1 MKKTS
6 KILAII
12 LMLAMVL
19 TVFMGTTVQAGGT
32 GSSESTGGKDSS
44 TTVDD
49 LFNPSVTA
57 NTTGITNVGGTIVDI
72 ITTIGII
79 VAVVVLLILGIK
91 YLMGSASEKAE
102 YKKTMIPYLVGAI
115 LIFGA
120 SAIAKAVIAMSES
133 IAGAAGG

>member
-12 LMLAMVL
+12 VMTMMVL
-19 TVFMGTTVQAGGT
+19 TVFMGTAVQANETSG
-32 GSSESTGGKDSS
+32 D
-44 TTVDD
+44 TVNK
-49 LFNPSVTA
+49 LFNTQGA
-57 NTTGITNVGGTIVDI
+57 DTEGITNVGGVIIDI

-79 VAVVVLLILGIK
+79 VAVVVLLVLGIK

-120 SAIAKAVIAMSES
+120 SAIAKAIIAMSES
-133 IAGAAGG
+133 VANAAGG